1 MNRVIAGKKA
11 KEQGH
16 IFEERFASR
25 YGLSALGG
33 NKTKVDVKGEF
44 RGKRN
49 LSLKNPSRVSTQVW
63 LPSQKTF
70 SEALNLS
77 NYSTQFVKEFFGG
90 DEYENYNRHRKTYEE
105 VDLLLSKHFLDELNS
120 KSTKLFKYLFTHGYD
135 MTGSVELLG
144 WATEKNNLDSIEF
157 IDLGKFKKD
166 FVKKGKW
173 EFSKSGT
180 TLHFHIG
187 DIKLLHLQMKGS
199 GKKYKSGYHSPQ
211 FHVHGN
217 WVDDWR
223 HK

>member
-90 DEYENYNRHRKTYEE
+90 DEYRIIKENFY
-105 VDLLLSKHFLDELNS
+105 LA
-120 KSTKLFKYLFTHGYD
+120 KLF
-135 MTGSVELLG
+135 
-144 WATEKNNLDSIEF
+144 
-157 IDLGKFKKD
+157 
-166 FVKKGKW
+166 
-173 EFSKSGT
+173 
-180 TLHFHIG
+180 
-187 DIKLLHLQMKGS
+187 
-199 GKKYKSGYHSPQ
+199 
-211 FHVHGN
+211 
-217 WVDDWR
+217 
-223 HK
+223 